1 MYTFIY
7 FSRPLMDVY
16 LRSRCCE
23 FEFQKKRWQQPF
35 YIFVFQFLIKSCLHI
50 FSLFPVLYRGKW
62 DLHMVSQLIAYK
74 YMTVCF
80 CSNLWKLI
88 CLVSLLMKDK
98 CTRKNWS
105 AYILSKWNFSWVL
118 TTFKLIHFRW
128 WFIMRTTSRLIKG
141 CTFLLISVVII
152 ER

>member
-1 MYTFIY
+1 MFTYVHAVVNSSSKRNDGNNHFIY
-7 FSRPLMDVY
+7 SFFNFWSNHVCISFLYFR
-16 LRSRCCE
+16 
-23 FEFQKKRWQQPF
+23 F
-35 YIFVFQFLIKSCLHI
+35 YTGGNGTYTWWVNYSHI
-50 FSLFPVLYRGKW
+50 
-62 DLHMVSQLIAYK
+62 